1 MALIARPPNTSLK
14 PTRLAG
20 EKWELVLAAELLEST
35 MRRLSMRE
43 HISLAS
49 INQLLGEDL
58 KDGNR
63 ASQIFRAFITQPK
76 WQYENFEAWI
86 QEAIT
91 QKLPKHLQD
100 VVVALGQHLGFQVEF
115 GRYSQSFDGVWKKAT
130 GEHIV
135 LEVKSGTWIAHDI
148 GQLGEYLQEIKA
160 KEAIPDEK
168 VFGLYVVGAGETTP
182 LADQIRGSSWRDRIR
197 LISCADL
204 LSLLKLKVELSSLE
218 LKDVDQ
224 KIQSI
229 LLPIDT
235 IDVGHLVRV
244 IIEIAALRR
253 SLPSEEEEETPTI
266 AGQGAWTREEIHQ
279 FLSDSTPTQRALFKV
294 LARQG
299 GKISRRKLIEELQAE
314 TGNAQ
319 ITGLQL
325 AGARGGITMRADRLG
340 KEPLILVSE
349 RGHVYEL
356 HPDYI
361 NDVKSY
367 FGI

>member
-1 MALIARPPNTSLK
+1 MQ
-14 PTRLAG
+14 
-20 EKWELVLAAELLEST
+20 
-35 MRRLSMRE
+35 E

-58 KDGNR
+58 KDGSR
-63 ASQIFRAFITQPK
+63 ASQTFRAFISQPK

-86 QEAIT
+86 QEAIA

-115 GRYSQSFDGVWKKAT
+115 GRYSPSKEGKSFDGIWKKAT

-148 GQLGEYLQEIKA
+148 AQLGEYLQEIRA
-160 KEAIPDEK
+160 NEAVPDEK
-168 VFGLYVVGAGETTP
+168 VFGLYIVGEGDTTP
-182 LADQIRGSSWRDRIR
+182 LADQIRGSAWRDRIR

-204 LSLLKLKVELSSLE
+204 LSLLKLKVDLDSLE

-224 KIQSI
+224 KVQSI
-229 LLPIDT
+229 LLPLDT

-253 SLPSEEEEETPTI
+253 SLPAEEEEETPAAVGI
-266 AGQGAWTREEIHQ
+266 GKGAWAREEIHQ
-279 FLSDSTPTQRALFKV
+279 FLADSTPNQRALFRV

-299 GKISRRKLIEELQAE
+299 GKIPRRKLIEELQSE
-314 TGNAQ
+314 TGNSQ
-319 ITGLQL
+319 IGGMQL
-325 AGARGGITMRADRLG
+325 AGARAGITMRADSLG

>member
-1 MALIARPPNTSLK
+1 MQ
-14 PTRLAG
+14 
-20 EKWELVLAAELLEST
+20 
-35 MRRLSMRE
+35 E

-63 ASQIFRAFITQPK
+63 ASQTFRTFITQPK
-76 WQYENFEAWI
+76 WQYENFESWI
-86 QEAIT
+86 REAVA

-100 VVVALGQHLGFQVEF
+100 VIVALGQHLGFQVEF
-115 GRYSQSFDGVWKKAT
+115 GRYSPSKEGKSFDGIWKKAT

-148 GQLGEYLQEIKA
+148 GQLGEYLQEIKTN
-160 KEAIPDEK
+160 EAVPDEK
-168 VFGLYVVGAGETTP
+168 VFGLYVVGEGDTTP
-182 LADQIRGSSWRDRIR
+182 LADQIRGSAWRDRVR
-197 LISCADL
+197 LISCDDL
-204 LSLLKLKVELSSLE
+204 LSLFKLKADLDSLE

-224 KIQSI
+224 KVQSI
-229 LLPIDT
+229 LLPLDT

-244 IIEIAALRR
+244 IIEIAALRQ
-253 SLPSEEEEETPTI
+253 SLPTEEEEETSTVSRKN
-266 AGQGAWTREEIHQ
+266 AWAKEEIHQ
-279 FLSDSTPTQRALFKV
+279 FLSDSTPNQRALFRV
-294 LARQG
+294 LVKQG
-299 GKISRRKLIEELQAE
+299 GKIPRRKLIEELQNE

-319 ITGLQL
+319 IGGLQL
-325 AGARGGITMRADRLG
+325 AGTRAGITMRTDSLG

-349 RGHVYEL
+349 RGRVYEL

-367 FGI
+367 FET

>member
-1 MALIARPPNTSLK
+1 MQEHVSL
-14 PTRLAG
+14 
-20 EKWELVLAAELLEST
+20 V
-35 MRRLSMRE
+35 
-43 HISLAS
+43 S
-49 INQLLGEDL
+49 INQLLAEDL

-63 ASQIFRAFITQPK
+63 ASQVFRAFLSQTK
-76 WQYENFEAWI
+76 WQYENFAAWI
-86 QEAIT
+86 QEAIAN
-91 QKLPKHLQD
+91 KLPKHLQD
-100 VVVALGQHLGFQVEF
+100 TIVALGHHLGFQVEF
-115 GRYSQSFDGVWKKAT
+115 GRYSPSREGKSFDGVWKKAT

-148 GQLGEYLQEIKA
+148 AQLGQYLQELRA
-160 KEAIPDEK
+160 SEAIPEEK
-168 VFGLYVVGAGETTP
+168 VFGLYIVGEGDTTP
-182 LADQIRGSSWRDRIR
+182 LADQIRGSAWRDRIR

-204 LSLLKLKVELSSLE
+204 LSLVKLKVDLDSLE

-229 LLPIDT
+229 LLPLDT

-253 SLPSEEEEETPTI
+253 SLPAEEEEEAPS
-266 AGQGAWTREEIHQ
+266 GGKGAWAREEIHQ
-279 FLSDSTPTQRALFKV
+279 FLGDSTPNQRALFRV
-294 LARQG
+294 LARHG
-299 GKISRRKLIEELQAE
+299 GKIPRRKLIEELQSE
-314 TGNAQ
+314 TGNSQ
-319 ITGLQL
+319 IGGMQL
-325 AGARGGITMRADRLG
+325 AGARGGITMRADSLG
-340 KEPLILVSE
+340 KEPLILASE

>member
-1 MALIARPPNTSLK
+1 MQ
-14 PTRLAG
+14 
-20 EKWELVLAAELLEST
+20 
-35 MRRLSMRE
+35 E
-43 HISLAS
+43 HISLIS

-63 ASQIFRAFITQPK
+63 ASQTFRTFITQPK

-86 QEAIT
+86 QEAIA

-100 VVVALGQHLGFQVEF
+100 VIVALGQHLGFQVEF
-115 GRYSQSFDGVWKKAT
+115 GRYSSSKEGRSFDGLWKKAT

-148 GQLGEYLQEIKA
+148 GQLGEYLQEIKTS
-160 KEAIPDEK
+160 EGIPDEK
-168 VFGLYVVGAGETTP
+168 IFGLYVVGEGDTKP
-182 LADQIRGSSWRDRIR
+182 LADQIRGSAWRDRIR

-204 LSLLKLKVELSSLE
+204 LSLLKLKVDLDSLE

-224 KIQSI
+224 KVQSI
-229 LLPIDT
+229 LLPLDT

-253 SLPSEEEEETPTI
+253 SLSSEEEEEEDSTVS
-266 AGQGAWTREEIHQ
+266 GRNAWAREEIHQ
-279 FLSDSTPTQRALFKV
+279 FLSDSTQNQRALFKV
-294 LARQG
+294 LAMQG
-299 GKISRRKLIEELQAE
+299 GKIPRRKLIEELQSE
-314 TGNAQ
+314 TGNDQ
-319 ITGLQL
+319 IGGMQL
-325 AGARGGITMRADRLG
+325 AGARAGITMRTDSLG
-340 KEPLILVSE
+340 KEPLILVSQ
-349 RGHVYEL
+349 RGRVYEL

-367 FGI
+367 FGV

>member
-1 MALIARPPNTSLK
+1 
-14 PTRLAG
+14 
-20 EKWELVLAAELLEST
+20 
-35 MRRLSMRE
+35 MRE

-229 LLPIDT
+229 LLPLDT
-235 IDVGHLVRV
+235 IDVGHLVRGQEKKSTSSCR
-244 IIEIAALRR
+244 IQRRPNALCSRFWQGKAARFRVANL
-253 SLPSEEEEETPTI
+253 
-266 AGQGAWTREEIHQ
+266 
-279 FLSDSTPTQRALFKV
+279 
-294 LARQG
+294 
-299 GKISRRKLIEELQAE
+299 
-314 TGNAQ
+314 
-319 ITGLQL
+319 
-325 AGARGGITMRADRLG
+325 
-340 KEPLILVSE
+340 
-349 RGHVYEL
+349 
-356 HPDYI
+356 
-361 NDVKSY
+361 
-367 FGI
+367 

>member
-1 MALIARPPNTSLK
+1 MQ
-14 PTRLAG
+14 
-20 EKWELVLAAELLEST
+20 
-35 MRRLSMRE
+35 E

-63 ASQIFRAFITQPK
+63 ASQTFRAFITQPK

-86 QEAIT
+86 QEAIA

-100 VVVALGQHLGFQVEF
+100 IVVALGQHLGFEVDF
-115 GRYSQSFDGVWKKAT
+115 GRYSPSKEGKSFDGVWKKAT

-160 KEAIPDEK
+160 AEAVPDEK
-168 VFGLYVVGAGETTP
+168 VFGLYVIGEGDTIP
-182 LADQIRGSSWRDRIR
+182 LADQIRGSAWRDRIR
-197 LISCADL
+197 LISCTDL
-204 LSLLKLKVELSSLE
+204 LSLLRLKVDLSSLE
-218 LKDVDQ
+218 LRDVDQ
-224 KIQSI
+224 KVQSI
-229 LLPIDT
+229 LLPLDT

-253 SLPSEEEEETPTI
+253 SLPMEEEEETP
-266 AGQGAWTREEIHQ
+266 AVERRGAWAREEIHQ
-279 FLSDSTPTQRALFKV
+279 FLSDSTPNQRALFKV
-294 LARQG
+294 LAKQG
-299 GKISRRKLIEELQAE
+299 GRIPRRKLVEELQAE
-314 TGNAQ
+314 TGNPQ
-319 ITGLQL
+319 VGGLQL
-325 AGARGGITMRADRLG
+325 AGAQAGITMRADSLG
-340 KEPLILVSE
+340 KESLILRSE
-349 RGHVYEL
+349 RGRVYEL

>member
-1 MALIARPPNTSLK
+1 MQ
-14 PTRLAG
+14 
-20 EKWELVLAAELLEST
+20 
-35 MRRLSMRE
+35 E

-49 INQLLGEDL
+49 INQLLGEEL

-63 ASQIFRAFITQPK
+63 ASQTFRAFISQQK
-76 WQYENFEAWI
+76 WRYENFEAWI
-86 QEAIT
+86 QEAIA
-91 QKLPKHLQD
+91 QQLPKHLQD
-100 VVVALGQHLGFQVEF
+100 IVVALGQHLGFQIEY
-115 GRYSQSFDGVWKKAT
+115 GRYSSSKEAKSFDGLWKKAT

-148 GQLGEYLQEIKA
+148 KQLGEYLQEIKA
-160 KEAIPDEK
+160 NETIPEEK
-168 VFGLYVVGAGETTP
+168 VYGLYVIGEGDTIP
-182 LADQIRGSSWRDRIR
+182 LADQIRGSTWRDRIR
-197 LISCADL
+197 LISCDDL
-204 LSLLKLKVELSSLE
+204 LSLLKLKVDLDSLE

-224 KIQSI
+224 KVQSI

-235 IDVGHLVRV
+235 IDVGHLVRA

-253 SLPSEEEEETPTI
+253 SLPPEEEEETPT
-266 AGQGAWTREEIHQ
+266 AVQKGAWAREEIHQ
-279 FLSDSTPTQRALFKV
+279 FLSDSTQNQRALFRV

-299 GKISRRKLIEELQAE
+299 GKIPRRKLIEELQSE

-319 ITGLQL
+319 IGGYQL
-325 AGARGGITMRADRLG
+325 AGARAGITMRADSLN
-340 KEPLILVSE
+340 KEPLIVVSE
-349 RGHVYEL
+349 GHVYEL

>member
-1 MALIARPPNTSLK
+1 MQ
-14 PTRLAG
+14 
-20 EKWELVLAAELLEST
+20 
-35 MRRLSMRE
+35 E

-86 QEAIT
+86 REST
-91 QKLPKHLQD
+91 DQKLPRHLQD
-100 VVVALGQHLGFQVEF
+100 IVVALGQHLGFQVEF
-115 GRYSQSFDGVWKKAT
+115 GRYSPSKEGKSFDGIWKKAT

-135 LEVKSGTWIAHDI
+135 LEIKSGTWIAHDI
-148 GQLGEYLQEIKA
+148 GQLGEYLQELKTS
-160 KEAIPDEK
+160 EAIPDEK
-168 VFGLYVVGAGETTP
+168 VFGLYVIGEGETTP
-182 LADQIRGSSWRDRIR
+182 LADQIRGSVWRDRIR

-204 LSLLKLKVELSSLE
+204 LSLLKLKVDLSSLE
-218 LKDVDQ
+218 LRDVDQ

-229 LLPIDT
+229 LLPLDT

-253 SLPSEEEEETPTI
+253 SLPSEEEETPTT
-266 AGQGAWTREEIHQ
+266 AGPEKDAWAREEIHQ
-279 FLSDSTPTQRALFKV
+279 FLSDSTPNQRALFKV

-299 GKISRRKLIEELQAE
+299 GKIPRRRLIEELQAE

-319 ITGLQL
+319 VAGLQL
-325 AGARGGITMRADRLG
+325 AGARAGITMRADSLG

-349 RGHVYEL
+349 RGRVYEL
-356 HPDYI
+356 HADYL